1 MSREDLSSVPRVS
14 VSKTTT
20 VGAGAASQGR
30 SEPEPL
36 VANILIVDDDARN
49 LLALRE
55 ILADLG
61 QNVVTANSGE
71 DALRHVLKTDFAV
84 ILLDARMPGLDGFE
98 TARLIGRRERSRRTP
113 ILFLTGAYEDM
124 SSVFRGYESGAVDYI
139 VKPLVPE
146 VLRSKISI
154 FIDLY
159 FNQAVLSREIA
170 ERKEIEANLRTSEEN
185 LRALAVHLQSVR
197 EEERTRIAR
206 EIHDELGQTLTG
218 LKMDLTWLAKR
229 FPEGQKELGT
239 KVKSMFHLIDS
250 TIQSVRRI
258 SSGLRP
264 QVLDELGLVAA
275 VKWQTTE
282 FQKRTGIRCRVDL
295 PADGVQL
302 QEEQSTAVFRIFQE
316 VLTNVARHAKAT
328 RVGID
333 FLVEGEQI
341 ILKIEDN
348 GRGMRETELHRP
360 NRLGLMGMRE
370 RVVLF
375 GGDFHIGS
383 APGKGTTVTLSMPIR
398 RDS

>member
-1 MSREDLSSVPRVS
+1 VNREDQPALARARADNAP
-14 VSKTTT
+14 
-20 VGAGAASQGR
+20 A
-30 SEPEPL
+30 EPEASAAKSAYAL
-36 VANILIVDDDARN
+36 VANILIVDDDPRN
-49 LLALRE
+49 LLALKE

-61 QNVVTANSGE
+61 QNVVTASSGE

-84 ILLDARMPGLDGFE
+84 ILLDARMPGMDGFE
-98 TARLIGRRERSRRTP
+98 TARLIGRRERSRHTP
-113 ILFLTGAYEDM
+113 ILFLTGAFEDM
-124 SSVFRGYESGAVDYI
+124 NSMFQGYESGAVDYI

-159 FNQAVLSREIA
+159 FNHAVLSREIA
-170 ERKEIEANLRTSEEN
+170 ERKQIEAELRTSEES

-218 LKMDLTWLAKR
+218 LKMDLTSLAKR
-229 FPEGQKELGT
+229 LPEQQKDLGK
-239 KVKSMFHLIDS
+239 KVKSMFQLIDS
-250 TIQSVRRI
+250 TIHSVRRI

-275 VKWQTTE
+275 VKWQATE
-282 FQKRTGIRCRVDL
+282 FQKRTGIRCRIDL

-302 QEEQSTAVFRIFQE
+302 REEQSTAVFRIFQE

-333 FLVEGEQI
+333 FQVSEDRLV
-341 ILKIEDN
+341 LKIEDN
-348 GRGMRETELHRP
+348 GKGMRETDRRRP
-360 NRLGLMGMRE
+360 SRLGLMGMRE
-370 RVVLF
+370 RAVLF
-375 GGDFHIGS
+375 GGDFEIGS
-383 APGKGTTVTLSMPIR
+383 EPGKGTLVTLSMPIR
-398 RDS
+398 REISS

>member
-1 MSREDLSSVPRVS
+1 MNRDELPALAHARVG
-14 VSKTTT
+14 K
-20 VGAGAASQGR
+20 AAPGES
-30 SEPEPL
+30 L

-49 LLALRE
+49 LLALKE
-55 ILADLG
+55 LLADLG
-61 QNVVTANSGE
+61 QNIVTATSGE

-98 TARLIGRRERSRRTP
+98 TARLIGRRERSRHTP

-146 VLRSKISI
+146 VLRTKISI

-159 FNQAVLSREIA
+159 FNHAVLSREIA
-170 ERKEIEANLRTSEEN
+170 ERKQIEADLRISEEN

-206 EIHDELGQTLTG
+206 EIHDELGQTLTA

-229 FPEGQKELGT
+229 LPEGEKENAR
-239 KVKSMFHLIDS
+239 KIKSMFRLIDV

-275 VKWQTTE
+275 VKWQATE
-282 FQKRTGIRCRVDL
+282 FQKRTGIRCRIDL

-333 FLVEGEQI
+333 FQVSGEQI
-341 ILKIEDN
+341 TLKIEDN
-348 GRGMRETELHRP
+348 GKGMRETELHQP

-370 RVVLF
+370 RAVLF
-375 GGDFHIGS
+375 GGNFQIGS
-383 APGKGTTVTLSMPIR
+383 APGKGTAVTLSMPIR
-398 RDS
+398 RESRT

>member
-1 MSREDLSSVPRVS
+1 
-14 VSKTTT
+14 
-20 VGAGAASQGR
+20 
-30 SEPEPL
+30 
-36 VANILIVDDDARN
+36 
-49 LLALRE
+49 
-55 ILADLG
+55 
-61 QNVVTANSGE
+61 
-71 DALRHVLKTDFAV
+71 
-84 ILLDARMPGLDGFE
+84 
-98 TARLIGRRERSRRTP
+98 
-113 ILFLTGAYEDM
+113 
-124 SSVFRGYESGAVDYI
+124 
-139 VKPLVPE
+139 
-146 VLRSKISI
+146 
-154 FIDLY
+154 
-159 FNQAVLSREIA
+159 
-170 ERKEIEANLRTSEEN
+170 
-185 LRALAVHLQSVR
+185 
-197 EEERTRIAR
+197 
-206 EIHDELGQTLTG
+206 
-218 LKMDLTWLAKR
+218 
-229 FPEGQKELGT
+229 
-239 KVKSMFHLIDS
+239 
-250 TIQSVRRI
+250 
-258 SSGLRP
+258 
-264 QVLDELGLVAA
+264 VLDELGLVAA